1 MPVPLTDLTAQYRSI
16 KAEIDAAMSRTLA
29 SGSFI
34 LGREVESFEKEAA
47 AYCGAAHG
55 VGVAS
60 GTDALHLALLACGI
74 GAGDEVLTTPFTF
87 IATAESVHK
96 CGATPVFVDID
107 ADTCNMDLGQM
118 ERHLTPRTTGIVP
131 VHLYGHPCDMTR
143 VMEFAAAHRLKVVED
158 CAQSLGATWQGKK
171 VGSFGDAGCL
181 SFFPSKVL
189 GAYGDGG
196 MVVTNDAAI
205 ADHVRVLRSHGSR
218 KKYFHD
224 MPGFNSR
231 LDSLQAA
238 VLKVKLGHLDDWLNR
253 RREIATAYADL
264 LRGVDGISLLA
275 ERVGA
280 RHIYNYYTVR
290 VAGGARKR
298 DAVADYLKS
307 RGIATAVYYPRSLHL
322 QPVYA
327 VLSHHAG
334 DFPVSEAAQDE
345 VLSLPMYPEL
355 TDGQIAEV
363 VSAIVS
369 CPDLHSAR

>member
-307 RGIATAVYYPRSLHL
+307 CGIATAVYYPRSLHL

>member
-290 VAGGARKR
+290 VAGGAQKR

-307 RGIATAVYYPRSLHL
+307 CGIATAVYYPRSLHL